1 MEIYQHT
8 IEKAVSFSG
17 VGLHSGLPV
26 KMAIKP
32 AKANSGF
39 RFVRTDLDTSVII
52 PAFMD
57 RVVDTRLATTLAE
70 EKILISTTEHL
81 LAALVGLGI
90 DNALI
95 ELDAAELPIMDGSAG
110 PFVHLLRKVARKP
123 QNAFRR
129 LLKITKTIVYEDGDR
144 RVTISPHNG
153 LKLSCEIEFDHSVIR
168 KQIYSFE
175 FSPERFIKE
184 IATARTFGFLDEYEK
199 LKENGYARGGSL
211 ENAVVIDHLGV
222 LNAGGLRFA
231 DEFVR
236 HKVLDLLGDLA
247 LLGCSLL
254 GHVQAHKSGHGQHL
268 GLMKEIAAHPECWE
282 IIELS
287 AQGDDGILERLVTS
301 TMAAGNRILPFFAPS
316 VNVFADSCPACSA

>member
-8 IEKAVSFSG
+8 IERAVSFFG
-17 VGLHSGLPV
+17 VGLHSGQPV
-26 KMAIKP
+26 KMVIKP

-39 RFVRTDLDTSVII
+39 RFLRTDLDRQVTI

-70 EKILISTTEHL
+70 QEIIISTTEHL

-110 PFVHLLRKVARKP
+110 PFVHVLKKMARKP
-123 QNAFRR
+123 QNALRR
-129 LLKITKTIVYEDGDR
+129 LLKITKTIVFQDGDR
-144 RVTISPHNG
+144 QVTISPYEG
-153 LKLSCEIEFDHSVIR
+153 LKLSCEIEFDHNLIR
-168 KQIYSFE
+168 KQTYTFE
-175 FSPERFIKE
+175 LSADRFVKE
-184 IATARTFGFLDEYEK
+184 IASARTFGFMEEYEK

-211 ENAVVIDHLGV
+211 DNAVVVDRFGV
-222 LNAGGLRFA
+222 LNEGGLRFA

-247 LLGCSLL
+247 LLGCNLL
-254 GHVQAHKSGHGQHL
+254 GHVQARKSGHTQHL
-268 GLMKEIAAHPECWE
+268 GLMKAIAAHPECWQF
-282 IIELS
+282 IELS
-287 AQGDDGILERLVTS
+287 APGEDGMLERLVTT
-301 TMAAGNRILPFFAPS
+301 TMAAGNRILPFLVPPTPAFAERT
-316 VNVFADSCPACSA
+316 CSAA